1 MSEPRTDGPLDFRD
15 QRTDALEL
23 GGGADAQ
30 FNARSLDLTMATP
43 SFPSKRG
50 SITHQ
55 HQDIV
60 APPLDAITAKGLSS
74 THFRSGK
81 SAEEMKIVLY
91 AALNKLDAVI
101 KCEELHFK
109 CSIQTPHGAV
119 QVHINIFSDNGE
131 HIVELLRHSGSSLGF
146 NRVWERLLTDPD
158 IEGLQTQTQA
168 PAHGLAESMDVEVDL

>member
-1 MSEPRTDGPLDFRD
+1 MSEPRTDGPLVFRD
-15 QRTDALEL
+15 QRMDALDL

-30 FNARSLDLTMATP
+30 FEARSLKLTMAMP
-43 SFPSKRG
+43 SFPSMKG
-50 SITHQ
+50 STSKQ
-55 HQDIV
+55 QDFV
-60 APPLDAITAKGLSS
+60 APPLDAITAKVLSS

-81 SAEEMKIVLY
+81 SAEEMKTVLY

-101 KCEELHFK
+101 KCEGLHFK
-109 CSIQTPHGAV
+109 CSIQTPHGPV

-146 NRVWERLLTDPD
+146 NRVWERLLADPD
-158 IEGLQTQTQA
+158 IEGLQPQTQA

>member
-1 MSEPRTDGPLDFRD
+1 MSEPRTDGPLVFRD
-15 QRTDALEL
+15 QRMDALDL
-23 GGGADAQ
+23 GGADAQ
-30 FNARSLDLTMATP
+30 FEARSLKLTMAMP
-43 SFPSKRG
+43 SFLFRKPE
-50 SITHQ
+50 Q
-55 HQDIV
+55 QDFV
-60 APPLDAITAKGLSS
+60 APPLDAITAKVLSS

-81 SAEEMKIVLY
+81 SAEEMKTVLY

-109 CSIQTPHGAV
+109 CSIQTPHGEV

-131 HIVELLRHSGSSLGF
+131 HIVEPLRHSGSSLGF
-146 NRVWERLLTDPD
+146 NRVWERLLADPD